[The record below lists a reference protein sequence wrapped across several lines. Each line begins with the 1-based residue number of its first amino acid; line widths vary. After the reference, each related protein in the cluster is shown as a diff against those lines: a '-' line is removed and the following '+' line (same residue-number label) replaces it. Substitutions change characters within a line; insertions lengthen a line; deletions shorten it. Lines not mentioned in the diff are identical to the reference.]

1 MKITDHILQNQGKTR
16 FSFEI
21 LPPKKGE
28 TIQSVFDG
36 IDPLM
41 PFDPLYIN
49 VTYHRQDYKYIEQP
63 GGLLKKVA
71 VSHRPGTVGIC
82 AAINNHYEVD
92 AVPHIL
98 SGGFTKEETEVHL
111 IDIHFLGLDNVM
123 ALRGDAKASEV
134 YFKPEK
140 GGHAYASEL
149 VEQISNLNKGK
160 YLYEETEGHAKTN
173 FCIGVAGYPEKHV
186 EAPSL
191 DADLRNLKRK
201 VDNGAD
207 YIITQMFFDNQ
218 KFFEFERK
226 CREIGID
233 VPIIPGLKPIVTT
246 RQMTVI
252 PQRFHLDLPEL
263 LVERLQAAKTKK
275 EVEDVGVQWCIEQS
289 QELMTHGVP
298 ILHYYSMGK
307 GRTIKRVADEVFGR

>member
-1 MKITDHILQNQGKTR
+1 MKITDHIKQNQGKTR

-21 LPPKKGE
+21 LPPKKGQ
-28 TIQSVFDG
+28 TIQSVFEG

-49 VTYHRQDYKYIEQP
+49 VTYHRLDYRYIEQP

-82 AAINNHYEVD
+82 AAIKNHYKVD
-92 AVPHIL
+92 AVPHVL
-98 SGGFTKEETEVHL
+98 SGGFNKEETEVHL
-111 IDIHFLGLDNVM
+111 IDINFLGIDNVM
-123 ALRGDAKASEV
+123 ALRGDPKGSET

-140 GGHAYASEL
+140 GGHQYASEL

-160 YLYEETEGHAKTN
+160 YLHEETEDHAKTN

-186 EAPSL
+186 EAPSMST
-191 DADLRNLKRK
+191 DIQNLKRK
-201 VDNGAD
+201 VDKGAD

-226 CREIGID
+226 CREAGIN
-233 VPIIPGLKPIVTT
+233 VPIIPGLKPLVST

-252 PQRFHLDLPEL
+252 PQRFHLDLPDV
-263 LVERLQAAKTKK
+263 LVDNIQAAKTSK
-275 EVEDVGVQWCIEQS
+275 EEEDVGVQWCIEQS
-289 QELMTHGVP
+289 QELVAHGVP
-298 ILHYYSMGK
+298 ILHYYSMGR
-307 GRTIKRVADEVFGR
+307 GRTIKRVADEVFGH